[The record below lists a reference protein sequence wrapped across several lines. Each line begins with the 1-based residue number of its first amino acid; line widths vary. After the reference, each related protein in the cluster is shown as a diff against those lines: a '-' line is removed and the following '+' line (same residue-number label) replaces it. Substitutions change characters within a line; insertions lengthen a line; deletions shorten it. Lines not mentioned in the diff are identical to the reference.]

1 MRLLTVLLG
10 LGTVLLFSFAKVEK
24 PVNPLD
30 YVNPFVGTGGHGHT
44 FPGATAPFGMVQ
56 LSPDTRLDGWDG
68 CSGYHYSD
76 SVVYGFSHTHL
87 SGTGC
92 SDYGDIL
99 LMPTTG
105 QVKLD
110 NGFKTGVG
118 HGYSSRFS
126 KKTEKASP
134 GYYSVMLDDYNVKVE
149 LTATTRAGFHK
160 YTFPASKQSNIII
173 DLLHRDEVLDSKLKI
188 VSNTEIEGFRRSK
201 AWADDQHVYFV
212 ARFSKPFEKSGIAL
226 NEKIVDGAKE
236 ISGKDVK
243 GFFTFTTTKNEVIY
257 VKVGISGVSIEG
269 ARKNLDAEITGWD
282 FDQTV
287 KDTRALW
294 SKELSKIEVEGGT
307 KSQLTT
313 FYSALY
319 HTMIQPNVYM
329 DVDGNYRGRDLKIH
343 HADNFTNYTVF
354 SLWDTYRACHP
365 LYTLIQQKRTND
377 FINTFLTQ
385 YDQGGLLP
393 VWELSGN
400 ETNCMIAY
408 HSVPVIV
415 DAYLKGIRGFDKLK
429 ALEAMKASADQD
441 HLGLKAYKQFGY
453 IPADKEVEEVSK
465 TLEYAYDDWC
475 IAQFAKDLGNTPD
488 YERFIKRAQYYKNMF
503 DPSTGNM
510 RAIRNGAFISPFDA
524 REVNSHYT
532 EANSW
537 QYSFAVQQD
546 ITGLLKLEGGAEK
559 FGAKLDELFNTKPE
573 LTGRDLSDI
582 SGLIGQYAHGN
593 EPSHHMAYLYNY
605 AQQAWKTQEKISFIE
620 KNFYTDQPD
629 GLIGNE
635 DCGQMSA
642 WHVLSAM
649 GFYSVTPGSGY
660 YVIGTPEFKKV
671 TLHLENGK
679 SFTISANGLTDKAFY
694 IQSAKLNGADYPRSF
709 LLHNDIMNGGE
720 LVFQMGETPNKKW
733 GTGEGNYPVQ
743 AITDHLIAVNPIISS
758 GNTMFEDSTTLTLSS
773 VDKDA
778 KIYYTTENG
787 SPLSRMHEYNHPI
800 TISDPG
806 KLSFIAREGENLS
819 FVQEAKLS
827 RVIGGR
833 TIKLNTHYSPQYT
846 AGGDNALIDNLK
858 GGDDFRLGTYQ
869 GYEGVNLDAVVD
881 LGKAIQLKKVSIGF
895 IQDITAWAFMPEYL
909 ELFVSDDGIDFK
921 PAGKVMS
928 NVPLDKEGSIVKE
941 FTINLTDIKARYI
954 HVVAKNIGKCPP
966 GHKAAGSTA
975 WLFADEITIE

>member
-10 LGTVLLFSFAKVEK
+10 LGTVLFFSNAKVEK
-24 PVNPLD
+24 PFNPLD

-44 FPGATAPFGMVQ
+44 FPGPTAPFGMVQ
-56 LSPDTRLDGWDG
+56 LSPDTRLEGWDG
-68 CSGYHYSD
+68 CSGYHYTD

-105 QVKLD
+105 VVKLD
-110 NGFKTGVG
+110 NGFKSGVG

-160 YTFPASKQSNIII
+160 YTFPASKQSNIIV
-173 DLLHRDEVLDSKLKI
+173 DLLHRDEVIDSKLKI

-201 AWADDQHVYFV
+201 AWATDQHVYFV
-212 ARFSKPFEKSGIAL
+212 ARFSKPFDKAGIAL
-226 NEKIVDGAKE
+226 NEKINEAAKE
-236 ISGKDVK
+236 ISGKNVK
-243 GFFTFTTTKNEVIY
+243 AYFTFTTTKNEVIY

-269 ARKNLDAEITGWD
+269 ARKNLDAEITGWN
-282 FDQTV
+282 FDQTL

-294 SKELSKIEVEGGT
+294 NKELSKIEVEGGT

-329 DVDGNYRGRDLKIH
+329 DVDGQYRGRDLKIH
-343 HADNFTNYTVF
+343 KAENFTNYTVF
-354 SLWDTYRACHP
+354 SLWDTYRACNP

-400 ETNCMIAY
+400 ETNCMIGY
-408 HSVPVIV
+408 HAVPVIV
-415 DAYLKGIRGFDKLK
+415 DAYVKGIRGFDKFK
-429 ALEAMKASADQD
+429 AFEAMKASADQD
-441 HLGLKAYKQFGY
+441 HYGLKAYKQFGY
-453 IPADKEVEEVSK
+453 IPADKEAEDVSK

-488 YERFIKRAQYYKNMF
+488 YERFIKRAQYYKNLF

-510 RAIRNGAFISPFDA
+510 RAMRNCAFVTPFDA

-537 QYSFAVQQD
+537 QYSFAVQQE
-546 ITGLLKLEGGAEK
+546 ITGLLNLEGGAEK
-559 FGAKLDELFNTKPE
+559 FSAKLDELFNTKPE
-573 LTGRDLSDI
+573 LTGRDQSDI
-582 SGLIGQYAHGN
+582 TGLIGQYAHGN

-605 AQQAWKTQEKISFIE
+605 AQQAWKTQEKINFIE
-620 KNFYTDQPD
+620 HNFYSDNPD

-642 WHVLSAM
+642 WYVLSAM
-649 GFYSVTPGSGY
+649 GFYSVTPASDY
-660 YVIGTPEFKKV
+660 YVIGTPLFKKV

-679 SFTISANGLTDKAFY
+679 NFIISAEGLSDKAFY
-694 IQSAKLNGADYPRSF
+694 IKSAKLNGVDYPRSF
-709 LLHNDIMNGGE
+709 LKHQDIMNGGE
-720 LVFQMGETPNKKW
+720 LVFKMSEQPNKNW
-733 GTGEGNYPVQ
+733 GTGIGNYPVQ
-743 AITDHLIAVNPIISS
+743 SISDHPITANPFISS
-758 GNTMFEDSTTLTLSS
+758 GNTMFEDKTTLTLSS
-773 VDKDA
+773 VDSDA
-778 KIYYTTENG
+778 KIYYTIENG
-787 SPLSRMHEYNHPI
+787 NPLSRLQEYNGPI
-800 TISDPG
+800 TLNDPK
-806 KLSFIAREGENLS
+806 KLTFFALKEENLS
-819 FVQEAKLS
+819 FIQEAKLNKI
-827 RVIGGR
+827 IGGR
-833 TIKLNTHYSPQYT
+833 TIKLNTRYSPQYA
-846 AGGDNALIDNLK
+846 AGGDKALIDNLK

-869 GYEGVNLDAVVD
+869 GYEGVNVDAVVD
-881 LGKAIQLKKVSIGF
+881 LGKATQIKKVSVGF
-895 IQDITAWAFMPEYL
+895 IQDINAWVFLPEYVQL
-909 ELFVSDDGIDFK
+909 SVSDNGVDFR

-928 NVPLDKEGSIVKE
+928 NVPLDKEGTIVKE
-941 FTINLTDIKARYI
+941 FTFNILDANTRYI
-954 HVVAKNIGKCPP
+954 KIIGKNIGKCPP
-966 GHKAAGSTA
+966 GHKAAGSTS
-975 WLFADEITIE
+975 WIFADEITIE

>member
-1 MRLLTVLLG
+1 MRLVSVLLG
-10 LGTVLLFSFAKVEK
+10 IGMVLLFSFAKIEK
-24 PVNPLD
+24 PVSPVDL
-30 YVNPFVGTGGHGHT
+30 VNPFIGTGGHGHN
-44 FPGATAPFGMVQ
+44 FPGPTAPFGMVQ

-68 CSGYHYSD
+68 CSGYHYTD

-105 QVKLD
+105 EVKFD

-134 GYYSVMLDDYNVKVE
+134 GYYSVMLSDYNVKVE

-160 YTFPASKQSNIII
+160 YTFPASNQSNIIV

-188 VSNTEIEGFRRSK
+188 VSNTEIEGFRRSR
-201 AWADDQHVYFV
+201 AWAEDQHVYFV
-212 ARFSKPFEKSGIAL
+212 ARFSKPFDKAAIAL
-226 NEKIVDGAKE
+226 NEKIADGAKE
-236 ISGKDVK
+236 MSGKDVK
-243 GFFTFTTTKNEVIY
+243 ASFTFTSAKNEVIY

-269 ARKNLDAEITGWD
+269 ARRNLDAEITGWD

-294 SKELSKIEVEGGT
+294 NKELSKIEVEGGT
-307 KSQLTT
+307 KSQMAT
-313 FYSALY
+313 FYTALY

-329 DVDGNYRGRDLKIH
+329 DVDGQYRGRDLKVH
-343 HADNFTNYTVF
+343 KAENFTNYTVF

-400 ETNCMIAY
+400 ETNCMIGY

-415 DAYLKGIRGFDKLK
+415 DAYMKGIRGFDAQK

-441 HLGLKAYKQFGY
+441 HFGLSSYKKLGY
-453 IPADKEVEEVSK
+453 IPADKEAEDVSK

-475 IAQFAKDLGNTPD
+475 IAQMAKDLGNTPD
-488 YERFIKRAQYYKNMF
+488 YERFIKRAQYYKNVF
-503 DPSTGNM
+503 DPTTGHM
-510 RAIRNGAFISPFDA
+510 RAIRNGAFVTPFDA

-546 ITGLLKLEGGAEK
+546 ITGLLNLEGGLEK

-573 LTGRDLSDI
+573 LTGRDQSDI
-582 SGLIGQYAHGN
+582 TGLIGQYAHGN

-605 AQQAWKTQEKISFIE
+605 AQQAWKTQEKINFINH
-620 KNFYTDQPD
+620 NFYTDQPD

-642 WHVLSAM
+642 WYVLSSM
-649 GFYSVTPGSGY
+649 GFYSVTPAADY
-660 YVIGTPEFKKV
+660 YVIGTPLFKKA

-679 SFTISANGLTDKAFY
+679 SFTIRAEGLTDKAFY
-694 IQSAKLNGADYPRSF
+694 IQSAKLNGTDYPRSF
-709 LLHNDIMNGGE
+709 LLHKDIMNGGE
-720 LVFQMGETPNKKW
+720 LVFQMGEKPNKSW
-733 GTGEGNYPVQ
+733 GTGSGNYPVQ
-743 AITDHLIAVNPIISS
+743 SITDHLIAANPVISN
-758 GNTMFEDSTTLTLSS
+758 GNTMFEDKTTLTLSS
-773 VDKDA
+773 ADNNA

-787 SPLSRMHEYNHPI
+787 NPLSRLQEYNGPI
-800 TISDPG
+800 TLTEPL
-806 KLSFIAREGENLS
+806 KLSFFALNGEDLS
-819 FVQEAKLS
+819 FVQETKLNKI
-827 RVIGGR
+827 IGGR
-833 TIKLNTHYSPQYT
+833 TIKLNTRYSPQYA
-846 AGGDNALIDNLK
+846 AGGDKALIDNLR
-858 GGDDFRLGTYQ
+858 GSDDFRLGTYQ
-869 GYEGVNLDAVVD
+869 GYEGVNVDAVIEFA
-881 LGKAIQLKKVSIGF
+881 KPTNIKKVSVGF
-895 IQDITAWAFMPEYL
+895 IQDINAWVFMPEYV
-909 ELFVSDDGIDFK
+909 ELFVSDDGINFTS
-921 PAGKVMS
+921 AGKTMNTVAQ
-928 NVPLDKEGSIVKE
+928 DKPGKIVKE
-941 FTINLTDIKARYI
+941 FVINIPKTETRFIK
-954 HVVAKNIGKCPP
+954 VVGKNIGKCPP
-966 GHKAAGSTA
+966 DHKAAGSPA
-975 WLFADEITIE
+975 WIFADEISVE

>member
-10 LGTVLLFSFAKVEK
+10 LGTLLLFSNAKVEK
-24 PVNPLD
+24 PFNPLD

-44 FPGATAPFGMVQ
+44 FPGPTAPFGMVQ
-56 LSPDTRLDGWDG
+56 LSPDTRLEGWDG
-68 CSGYHYSD
+68 CSGYHYTD

-92 SDYGDIL
+92 SDYGDVL

-105 QVKLD
+105 AVKLD
-110 NGFKTGVG
+110 NGFKSGVG

-160 YTFPASKQSNIII
+160 YTFPESKQSNIIL
-173 DLLHRDEVLDSKLKI
+173 DLLHRDEVIDSKLKI

-201 AWADDQHVYFV
+201 AWATDQHVYFV
-212 ARFSKPFEKSGIAL
+212 ARFSKPFDKAGIAL
-226 NEKIVDGAKE
+226 NEKINEGVKE
-236 ISGKDVK
+236 ISGKNVK
-243 GFFTFTTTKNEVIY
+243 AFFTFTTTKNEVIY
-257 VKVGISGVSIEG
+257 VKIGISGVSIDG
-269 ARKNLDAEITGWD
+269 AHKNLDAEINGWD

-294 SKELSKIEVEGGT
+294 NKELSKIEVEGGT

-329 DVDGNYRGRDLKIH
+329 DVDGQYRGRDLKIH
-343 HADNFTNYTVF
+343 KAENFTNYTVF

-400 ETNCMIAY
+400 ETNCMIGY
-408 HSVPVIV
+408 HAVPVIM
-415 DAYLKGIRGFDKLK
+415 DAYVKGIRGYDKLK
-429 ALEAMKASADQD
+429 AFEAMKASADQD

-453 IPADKEVEEVSK
+453 IPADKEAEEVSK

-475 IAQFAKDLGNTPD
+475 IAQMAKDLGNTPD
-488 YERFIKRAQYYKNMF
+488 YERFIKRAQYYKNLF

-510 RAIRNGAFISPFDA
+510 RAIRNGAFVTPFDA

-546 ITGLLKLEGGAEK
+546 ITGLLNLQGGSEK
-559 FGAKLDELFNTKPE
+559 FGAKLDALFNTKPE
-573 LTGRDLSDI
+573 LTGRDQSDI
-582 SGLIGQYAHGN
+582 TGLIGQYAHGN

-605 AQQAWKTQEKISFIE
+605 AQQAWKTQEKINFIQH
-620 KNFYTDQPD
+620 NFYSDNPD

-642 WHVLSAM
+642 WYVLSAM
-649 GFYSVTPGSGY
+649 GFYSVTPASDY
-660 YVIGTPEFKKV
+660 YVIGTPLFKKV

-679 SFTISANGLTDKAFY
+679 SFTISANGLSDKAFY
-694 IQSAKLNGADYPRSF
+694 IKSAKLNGVDYPRSF
-709 LLHNDIMNGGE
+709 LLHKEIMNGGE
-720 LVFQMGETPNKKW
+720 LIFQMSEQPNKNW
-733 GTGEGNYPVQ
+733 GTGSGNYPVQ
-743 AITDHLIAVNPIISS
+743 SITDHLITANPFISS
-758 GNTMFEDSTTLTLSS
+758 GNTMFEDKTTLTLSS
-773 VDKDA
+773 IDSDA

-787 SPLSRMHEYNHPI
+787 NPLSRLQEYNGPF
-800 TISDPG
+800 TLSDP
-806 KLSFIAREGENLS
+806 KNLTFFALKGENLS
-819 FVQEAKLS
+819 FMQEAKLN
-827 RVIGGR
+827 RIIGGR
-833 TIKLNTHYSPQYT
+833 TIKLNTRYSPQYA
-846 AGGDNALIDNLK
+846 AGGDKALIDNLK
-858 GGDDFRLGTYQ
+858 GGEDFRLGTYQ
-869 GYEGVNLDAVVD
+869 GYEGVDVNAVVD
-881 LGKAIQLKKVSIGF
+881 LGKQTQLKKVSIGF
-895 IQDITAWAFMPEYL
+895 IQDINAWVFMPEYVQ
-909 ELFVSDDGIDFK
+909 LFVSDNGIDFK
-921 PAGKVMS
+921 PAGKVQNTLS
-928 NVPLDKEGSIVKE
+928 QDKEGAIVKE
-941 FTINLTDIKARYI
+941 FTFNFSDTKTRYI
-954 HVVAKNIGKCPP
+954 NIVGKNIGKCPP
-966 GHKAAGSTA
+966 GHKAAGSTS
-975 WLFADEITIE
+975 WIFTDEITIE